1 VRQEFVA
8 NVSHELRTPL
18 SLIKSAT
25 ETLLDGGKED
35 AAALTR
41 FLQIIE
47 KHANRLTLLIDDLL
61 MLSTLDSGNMRLNL
75 QPVSVRA
82 GVGEVISDLKSRA
95 SLRGVVVEN
104 LVAADL
110 IADADPDRLRQV
122 LSNLIENAVKYGRPE
137 GRVTVS
143 ARVLATGRIEIAVC
157 DDGPGI
163 SDEACVRIFER
174 FYRADK
180 ARSREQGGTGLGLS
194 IVKHVVQAHGGEVRV
209 ESELGAGSTFFFTLA
224 AAKA

>member
-1 VRQEFVA
+1 MRQEFVA

-82 GVGEVISDLKSRA
+82 GVSEVISDLKSRA
-95 SLRGVVVEN
+95 SLRGAVVEN
-104 LVAADL
+104 LVAA
-110 IADADPDRLRQV
+110 P
-122 LSNLIENAVKYGRPE
+122 SSPM
-137 GRVTVS
+137 
-143 ARVLATGRIEIAVC
+143 RIPI
-157 DDGPGI
+157 G
-163 SDEACVRIFER
+163 
-174 FYRADK
+174 Y
-180 ARSREQGGTGLGLS
+180 ARSFRISSRMQ
-194 IVKHVVQAHGGEVRV
+194 
-209 ESELGAGSTFFFTLA
+209 
-224 AAKA
+224 